1 MFAYSPRS
9 FGNWARGPVRGLCF
23 LQDAPT
29 LRTNVYIDGFN
40 LYYGA
45 LKGTSFKWLDVNRL
59 CELLLPQHSI
69 ERIRYFT
76 ALVSPRPP
84 DMGQRQ
90 RQEVYLRAVQT
101 IPNLSVHYGSFLVK
115 KKRRPLV
122 TPLPGGRRTAE
133 VFDTEEKGSD
143 VNLATYLLR
152 DGFQGEYEVAVVV
165 SNDSDLVH
173 AIEIVRDELSLS
185 VGLLNPHKRPSVRL
199 KPVATFYKPIRG
211 GVLKASQFPNPLHDS
226 HGIITKPA
234 DW

>member
-9 FGNWARGPVRGLCF
+9 FGNWARGPPKGPCF
-23 LQDAPT
+23 FLAP
-29 LRTNVYIDGFN
+29 
-40 LYYGA
+40 
-45 LKGTSFKWLDVNRL
+45 
-59 CELLLPQHSI
+59 P
-69 ERIRYFT
+69 
-76 ALVSPRPP
+76 PPP

-143 VNLATYLLR
+143 VNLPTYLLR

-185 VGLLNPHKRPSVRL
+185 
-199 KPVATFYKPIRG
+199 F
-211 GVLKASQFPNPLHDS
+211 
-226 HGIITKPA
+226 
-234 DW
+234 